1 QKKIIDK
8 SDKSVEA
15 ETGFEEGEKV
25 LLFNI
30 NKTKKSSPTNVGP
43 FIVEEKTSP
52 FYYRVKSVNGGDS
65 MKVHVSR
72 MRKFVSSSSK
82 EEELASAMNDD
93 REYRV
98 EKGICHRGKGKRNI
112 KFRVK
117 WEGFPMEDNTWE
129 TFNDVKE
136 TSAFW
141 DYV

>member
-1 QKKIIDK
+1 
-8 SDKSVEA
+8 
-15 ETGFEEGEKV
+15 
-25 LLFNI
+25 
-30 NKTKKSSPTNVGP
+30 
-43 FIVEEKTSP
+43 
-52 FYYRVKSVNGGDS
+52 KSVNGGDA

-98 EKGICHRGKGKRNI
+98 EKVICHRGKGKRHI

-141 DYV
+141 DYVKSHKSLWYLIPEGERAELEESQGEK